1 MKTDIKLL
9 ALAFLFLTLSADAK
23 STPMKAN
30 IDVNPYIK
38 CDKKVKLTP
47 VNLIK
52 PVSMSSDDDID
63 YRELFSLLI
72 RLSL

>member
-1 MKTDIKLL
+1 MKTDIKLI
-9 ALAFLFLTLSADAK
+9 ALTFLCLTALADAK
-23 STPMKAN
+23 STPLKSK

-38 CDKKVKLTP
+38 YDKKVKVEP
-47 VNLIK
+47 VDLIK
-52 PVSMSSDDDID
+52 PASISYNDDID